1 MMPLA
6 NLIAYVVVFG
16 LPIWLVAEE
25 LIHRFPAKRSVG
37 ATVPAHTMAPMVASA
52 ELERQA
58 PEGARAHA
66 SFV

>member
-1 MMPLA
+1 MALA

-25 LIHRFPAKRSVG
+25 IAHRVTSMRRVEAAAAAG
-37 ATVPAHTMAPMVASA
+37 
-52 ELERQA
+52 LERRA
-58 PEGARAHA
+58 PEGVRAHA